1 MLSTI
6 SNPAAS
12 LPAFTPTQVCLTIAK
27 FRSHAHPLLA
37 LKCAQFHPDGHLLA
51 AGGADGQ
58 IKIFDVK
65 SGSEAAT
72 FDLAG
77 PVKNIFFSENGIWVA
92 GVTENSTT
100 ISIWDLRKATEIAVI
115 ETGSSVN
122 SISWDY
128 TGQFLAVA
136 GEQGI
141 SVQQYAKASKE
152 WSEILK
158 QGTPATRIGWGR
170 DAQSLVA
177 VNVDGVVTTLTSA

>member
-1 MLSTI
+1 MLLGVTGR
-6 SNPAAS
+6 
-12 LPAFTPTQVCLTIAK
+12 K
-27 FRSHAHPLLA
+27 FNSYANSVLA
-37 LKCAQFHPDGHLLA
+37 LNCAQFHPDGHLLA

-65 SGSEAAT
+65 SGTEAAT
-72 FDLAG
+72 FELAG
-77 PVKNIFFSENGIWVA
+77 PVTSISFSENGIWVA
-92 GVTENSTT
+92 GVIENSSV
-100 ISIWDLRKATEIAVI
+100 ISVWDLRKAAEIATVD
-115 ETGSSVN
+115 TGSVIN

-141 SVQQYAKASKE
+141 SVQHYAKASKE

-158 QGTPATRIGWGR
+158 RGTPATRIAWGK

-177 VNVDGVVTTLTSA
+177 VNEEGIITSLTAS